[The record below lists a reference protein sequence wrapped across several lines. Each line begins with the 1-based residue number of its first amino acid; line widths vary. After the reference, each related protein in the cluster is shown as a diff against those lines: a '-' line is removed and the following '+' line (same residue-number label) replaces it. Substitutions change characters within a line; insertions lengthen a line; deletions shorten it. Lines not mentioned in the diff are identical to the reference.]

1 MTTVVTFPWKPG
13 TLLRPTCELSTVER
27 IGDKWSYPTDG
38 VVKGNSTLMLLD
50 AEKHP
55 TWSMYTGTATVL
67 MRILLADGEIM
78 HIPIPEDSIP
88 LGGRL
93 HRWFEEL
100 S

>member
-13 TLLRPTCELSTVER
+13 TLLRTTCDLSTVDR
-27 IGDKWSYPTDG
+27 IGEIWSYSTS
-38 VVKGNSTLMLLD
+38 VAKGNSTLMLLGI
-50 AEKHP
+50 EKQL
-55 TWSMYTGTATVL
+55 TRSMYTGTATVL
-67 MRILLADGEIM
+67 MHILLANGEII

-93 HRWFEEL
+93 HQWFEEL